1 MAFNNKNNQQNKS
14 NSKKDQYPKIGQIL
28 RREED
33 GSLYIKFDDRTSI
46 VINGVE
52 MSGKYANLEKPTA
65 KFERMLAAG
74 KISEEEAEEKIAQ
87 FEDGGKLSF
96 VRQEISVKLA

>member
-14 NSKKDQYPKIGQIL
+14 NSKSKYPKVGQIL
-28 RREED
+28 RRKED
-33 GSLYIKFDDRTSI
+33 GSLYIKFDDRTSV

-52 MSGKYANLEKPTA
+52 MSGKFANIEKPTA

-74 KISEEEAEEKIAQ
+74 TISEEEAEEKIA
-87 FEDGGKLSF
+87 EYEEGGKLEF
-96 VRQEISVKLA
+96 VRQEISVKLD

>member
-14 NSKKDQYPKIGQIL
+14 SSKGSFSKLGQIL
-28 RREED
+28 RRRED
-33 GSLYIKFDDRTSI
+33 GGLYIKFDDKTSI

-52 MSGKYANLEKPTA
+52 MSGKTANLEKPSA

-74 KISEEEAEEKIAQ
+74 AISEEEAEEKIAQ
-87 FEDGGKLSF
+87 FEDGGKLEF